1 MSLLGTLFGRRR
13 HPPIIEEPVRAAI
26 ARWYAIEP
34 DQLRSP
40 LATQRWLVVD
50 VETTGLN
57 MQQDRLIAIGAVL
70 LEGVTLRFDQSF
82 EVVLRQ
88 STPSGA
94 GNILIH
100 RITGSEQTD
109 GVDPSAALAA
119 FLDFARRFPCVAFH
133 AQFDETMLK
142 RAFTEYLGIDFSPPF
157 IDLAFLAPALVDD
170 APASLRSLDDWVG
183 HFSIPISARHR
194 AVADAVGTAQLFQL
208 LLRRAQAKKIES
220 ASALFKLAN
229 DQRWLAGLRARP

>member
-1 MSLLGTLFGRRR
+1 MSLLDALFGAR
-13 HPPIIEEPVRAAI
+13 HRPSNLAEPVRAAV
-26 ARWYAIEP
+26 ARWNAIEP
-34 DQLRSP
+34 DDLRGP
-40 LATQRWLVVD
+40 LAAQRWLVVD

-57 MQQDRLIAIGAVL
+57 MQQDRLIAIGAVR

-88 STPSGA
+88 SIPSGT

-109 GVDPSAALAA
+109 GVDPATALAA
-119 FLDFARRFPCVAFH
+119 FLDFARQLPCVAFH
-133 AQFDETMLK
+133 AQFDQTMLK
-142 RAFTEYLGIDFSPPF
+142 RAFKEYLGIDFSPPF
-157 IDLAFLAPALVDD
+157 LDLAFLAPALVDD

-183 HFSIPISARHR
+183 HFSIPITARHR

-208 LLRRAQAKKIES
+208 LLRRAQVKKIES
-220 ASALFKLAN
+220 AYALFKLAN
-229 DQRWLAGLRARP
+229 DQRWLAGLNRN

>member
-1 MSLLGTLFGRRR
+1 MSLLGTLFGAR
-13 HPPIIEEPVRAAI
+13 HSPPILAEPVHAAI
-26 ARWYAIEP
+26 ARWNAIER
-34 DQLRSP
+34 DDLRDP
-40 LATQRWLVVD
+40 LAAQHWLVVD

-57 MQQDRLIAIGAVL
+57 MQQDRLIAIGAVI

-88 STPSGA
+88 SVPSA
-94 GNILIH
+94 SGNILIH
-100 RITGSEQTD
+100 RISGNEQTD
-109 GVDPSAALAA
+109 GVDPAAALAA
-119 FLDFARRFPCVAFH
+119 FLDFSRRLPCVAFH

-142 RAFTEYLGIDFSPPF
+142 RAFKEYLGIDFSPPF
-157 IDLAFLAPALVDD
+157 VDLAFLAPALVPD

-208 LLRRAQAKKIES
+208 LLRRAQTQGVGS
-220 ASALFKLAN
+220 ASALFKLAD
-229 DQRWLAGLRARP
+229 DQRWLAGLNRK

>member
-1 MSLLGTLFGRRR
+1 MSLLDTLFGARYR
-13 HPPIIEEPVRAAI
+13 PSNLAEPVRAAV
-26 ARWYAIEP
+26 ARWNAIEP
-34 DQLRSP
+34 DDLRGP
-40 LATQRWLVVD
+40 LAAQRWLVVD

-70 LEGVTLRFDQSF
+70 LEGVTLRLDQSF

-88 STPSGA
+88 SIPSGR

-100 RITGSEQTD
+100 RITGGEQTD
-109 GVDPSAALAA
+109 GVEPAAALSA
-119 FLDFARRFPCVAFH
+119 FLDFSRRFPCVAFH

-142 RAFTEYLGIDFSPPF
+142 RAFKEYLGIDFAPPF
-157 IDLAFLAPALVDD
+157 LDLAFLAPALVDD

-183 HFSIPISARHR
+183 HFSIPIAARHR

-208 LLRRAQAKKIES
+208 LLRRAQAQKVES
-220 ASALFKLAN
+220 AYALFKLAN
-229 DQRWLAGLRARP
+229 DQRWLAGLNRN